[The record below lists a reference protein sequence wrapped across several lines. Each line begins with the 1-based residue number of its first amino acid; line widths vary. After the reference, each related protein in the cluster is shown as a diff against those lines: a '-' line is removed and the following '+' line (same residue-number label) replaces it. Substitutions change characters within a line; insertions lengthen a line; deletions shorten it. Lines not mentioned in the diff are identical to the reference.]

1 VSPGFVGLDVGANV
15 EEVGCTVG
23 RIVGVNVDEVGT
35 KVGDNCS
42 VLTDETIVIGESVT
56 PASLTFLAKSFT
68 SLPDLDRDESAEP
81 MKAPAPVLFVA
92 SVPFALKK
100 HWMIRA
106 A

>member
-15 EEVGCTVG
+15 EEVGRT
-23 RIVGVNVDEVGT
+23 VGT